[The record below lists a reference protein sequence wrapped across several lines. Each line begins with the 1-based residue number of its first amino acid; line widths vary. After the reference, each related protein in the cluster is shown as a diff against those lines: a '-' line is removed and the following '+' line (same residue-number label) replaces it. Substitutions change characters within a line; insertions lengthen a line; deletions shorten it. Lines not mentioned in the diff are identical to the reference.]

1 MISQTTK
8 YALMTLGFLA
18 DRPGQWVQGGQIAEA
33 TRIPANYLS
42 KILNQLRKRGFVES
56 QKGWGGGFLLR
67 EQALAQ
73 PIGRVLELFEGP
85 SLARQCVFG
94 LRACDEAHPCAL
106 HFRWTRVQSEYDT
119 LLEKT
124 TVADFRSGL
133 QPVAE

>member
-18 DRPGQWVQGGQIAEA
+18 DHPGQWVQGSQIAEA

-42 KILNQLRKRGFVES
+42 KILNQLRKRGYLES
-56 QKGWGGGFLLR
+56 QKGWGGGFLLK

-73 PIGRVLELFEGP
+73 PIGRILELFEGSQEP
-85 SLARQCVFG
+85 RQCVFG
-94 LRACDEAHPCAL
+94 LRACDDAHPCAL
-106 HFRWTRVQSEYDT
+106 HSRWTRVQNEYDT

-124 TVADFRSGL
+124 TVADLRSGL
-133 QPVAE
+133 QPQAG